1 MIDAPAPTEVIYIGP
16 STDEAGVPLLT
27 TRTIHG
33 AELRRRIEDATG
45 KPFKSL
51 PSTPTSSEAQT
62 LAAVLMN

>member
-1 MIDAPAPTEVIYIGP
+1 VIDAPAPTEVIYIGP

-51 PSTPTSSEAQT
+51 PSTPTAAEAQT